1 MRGLVTTLGAATA
14 LGIATLGLATSA
26 SADPSEGHLPTGN
39 LITVHGTLAL
49 DGGNASDRRADRFHE
64 CMVRAQASGMPLTG
78 ATIEGCVVVMNMMG
92 DDN

>member
-1 MRGLVTTLGAATA
+1 MRGFVTTLGTAAV
-14 LGIATLGLATSA
+14 LGAAALGLATSA
-26 SADPSEGHLPTGN
+26 SAD
-39 LITVHGTLAL
+39 
-49 DGGNASDRRADRFHE
+49 GGNAADRRADRFHE